1 MTTALLVKATFY
13 RLTNNVAVSC
23 FYSVLSYCYGIICKI
38 LFYWLL
44 T

>member
-23 FYSVLSYCYGIICKI
+23 FYSVLSYCYGKYAKYY
-38 LFYWLL
+38 FTDY
-44 T
+44 